1 MFFPALNKLDTF
13 RDEANVYI
21 KIQCSF
27 LDDCLNFPFL
37 LVYYYDH
44 KP

>member
-21 KIQCSF
+21 KIQRSF
-27 LDDCLNFPFL
+27 LHDCVNSSFL